1 MFESWILVCLAVGP
15 DLCREIQDT
24 EGPYRTEK
32 ECMLRNDEMA
42 AFVYERQVF
51 EVKIRSRCKVVSEE
65 NDESTPPSTQ
75 EEGIESSTGTI
86 LGTSI

>member
-15 DLCREIQDT
+15 DLCREIKDT

-42 AFVYERQVF
+42 TFVYERQVF
-51 EVKIRSRCKVVSEE
+51 EVNIKSRCKIVSEK
-65 NDESTPPSTQ
+65 NDESTPPNTQ
-75 EEGIESSTGTI
+75 KEGIESSTRTI

>member
-15 DLCREIQDT
+15 DLCREIKDT
-24 EGPYRTEK
+24 EGPYLTEK

-42 AFVYERQVF
+42 TFVYERQVF
-51 EVKIRSRCKVVSEE
+51 EVNIRSRCKLVSEK
-65 NDESTPPSTQ
+65 DDDFTSPDTL
-75 EEGIESSTGTI
+75 EERIESSAGTI

>member
-15 DLCREIQDT
+15 DLCREIKDT
-24 EGPYRTEK
+24 EGPYLTEK

-42 AFVYERQVF
+42 TFVYERQVF
-51 EVKIRSRCKVVSEE
+51 EVNIRSRCKLVSEKD
-65 NDESTPPSTQ
+65 DEFTSPDTQ
-75 EEGIESSTGTI
+75 EERIESSAGTI